1 MIITPGV
8 PPLDETHEQ
17 RGEPVLDIDDG
28 DDLEVARELA
38 ARLNAAEHRW
48 FVMYGAGSR
57 TYWAFPL
64 WDPGTRIIL
73 EADTAER
80 LRALMRRAE
89 RR

>member
-8 PPLDETHEQ
+8 PPLEESHE
-17 RGEPVLDIDDG
+17 EPDPILAIDDG

-38 ARLNAAEHRW
+38 NRLNAAEDRW

-64 WDPGTRIIL
+64 WDPGARMIL
-73 EADTAER
+73 EADRPER

-89 RR
+89 AR